1 MIFKS
6 FLTKAPIAGQLLVNL
21 LHSLDVYP
29 AGLSV
34 INHGFGVVHSNYA
47 LSDLLNTFWG
57 IPRVID
63 EFGREAPQYG
73 QIAPVI
79 IIIKKKLSKTMISVL
94 KIFN

>member
-1 MIFKS
+1 M
-6 FLTKAPIAGQLLVNL
+6 
-21 LHSLDVYP
+21 
-29 AGLSV
+29 

-47 LSDLLNTFWG
+47 LSNLLNTFWG

-79 IIIKKKLSKTMISVL
+79 IIIIKKQLSTFKDNN
-94 KIFN
+94 FNFGNIELNWSFKVN